1 MSNKNNFAE
10 QIAELTFNLLQNCQ
24 EKESRLADQLNL
36 TVSEFRTLR
45 YFRKDI
51 SLNIKELVVR
61 IRLSGSR
68 LTRILDGLEKKNIL
82 TRSIDHQDRRSTIV
96 TLSLSGV
103 EIVHTL
109 NNKFIEI
116 HKEILKEIP
125 SSQHDTITGGL
136 RQLLQS
142 LESWLKVS

>member
-1 MSNKNNFAE
+1 MSNQNNFAE
-10 QIAELTFNLLQNCQ
+10 QIAELTFNLLLNCQ
-24 EKESRLADQLNL
+24 EKESRLSEQLNL

-45 YFRKDI
+45 NFRKDI
-51 SLNIKELVVR
+51 SLNIKELTIRV
-61 IRLSGSR
+61 RLSGSR

-82 TRSIDHQDRRSTIV
+82 SRSIDKRDRRSIIV
-96 TLSLSGV
+96 TLSPSGV
-103 EIVHTL
+103 EIVHNL
-109 NNKFIEI
+109 EAKFIEI

-125 SSQHDTITGGL
+125 PSQHDSMIGGL

>member
-1 MSNKNNFAE
+1 MSNQNNFAE
-10 QIAELTFNLLQNCQ
+10 QIAELTFNLLLNCQ
-24 EKESRLADQLNL
+24 EKESRLSEQLNL

-51 SLNIKELVVR
+51 SLNIKELTIRV
-61 IRLSGSR
+61 RLSGSR

-82 TRSIDHQDRRSTIV
+82 TRSIDKRDRRSIIV
-96 TLSLSGV
+96 TLSPSGV
-103 EIVHTL
+103 EIVRTL
-109 NNKFIEI
+109 ESKFIEI

-125 SSQHDTITGGL
+125 SSQHDSITGGL

>member
-10 QIAELTFNLLQNCQ
+10 QIAELTFNLLINCQ

-45 YFRKDI
+45 YFRKEHNL
-51 SLNIKELVVR
+51 SIKELTVR
-61 IRLSGSR
+61 VRLSGSR

-82 TRSIDHQDRRSTIV
+82 SRSIDKLDRRSIIV
-96 TLSLSGV
+96 TLSSSGV
-103 EIVHTL
+103 EIVRTL
-109 NNKFIEI
+109 ESKFVEI

-125 SSQHDTITGGL
+125 ASQHDSITGGL
-136 RQLLQS
+136 KQLLQS
-142 LESWLKVS
+142 LENWLKVS